1 MEHEIPAP
9 LVMFAVCAPGLEPL
23 VAGELSALGVE
34 SSTAVAGGVSFR
46 GDLDLLMRANL
57 QLRCATRMLLEVDSF
72 RVNHLSQLHKRAAK
86 VDWAAFVPPGARVR
100 VQATCKRSRIYHS
113 DAAAQRVSRALE
125 ESVSAKSAGGD
136 EEAALPVRVHIER
149 DVCRLSLDA
158 SGEALWRRGQ
168 KREVSAAPLR
178 ENLAAAGLLACGYD
192 GSEPLLDPM
201 CGSGTLLLEA
211 GAIALNRAPGRD
223 RDFAFMHWA
232 GFDLAAWQALLA
244 EANALERSG
253 PAAGLVGS
261 DINAGAVGV
270 SRRNLNRAG
279 LIEWVQLER
288 RRLVDLAA
296 PAGRGLWISNPP
308 YGARL
313 GRSDDLLGLYGEMGR
328 IFRERFK
335 GWRLALFTSQ
345 PKLAEAT
352 GLRFESSRPA
362 WPHGGLKIRLYRIA
376 RSD

>member
-1 MEHEIPAP
+1 MERQIPIP
-9 LVMFAVCAPGLEPL
+9 LGMFAACAPGLEPL
-23 VAGELSALGVE
+23 VLGELKALGAQALQ
-34 SSTAVAGGVSFR
+34 TVAGGVIFR

-57 QLRCATRMLLEVDSF
+57 HLRCATRVLLELQNF
-72 RVNHLSQLHKRAAK
+72 RVSHLAQLHKRAAK
-86 VDWAAFVPPGARVR
+86 VDWAAFVPRGARVR
-100 VQATCKRSRIYHS
+100 VQVSCKRSRIYHS

-125 ESVSAKSAGGD
+125 DSVSARSVGGD
-136 EEAALPVRVHIER
+136 SEAALPVRVHIER

-168 KREVSAAPLR
+168 KREVGAAPLR

-192 GSEPLLDPM
+192 GAEPLLDPM

-211 GAIALNRAPGRD
+211 GSIALNRAPGRE

-232 GFDLAAWQALLA
+232 GFDLSAWETLLA
-244 EANALERSG
+244 DASGRERSG
-253 PAAGLVGS
+253 PAAGLFGS

-270 SRRNLNRAG
+270 SRRNLERAG
-279 LIEWVQLER
+279 LGEWVRLER
-288 RRLVDLAA
+288 RRLVDLTA
-296 PAGRGLWISNPP
+296 PVERGLWISNPP

-313 GRSDDLLGLYGEMGR
+313 GRSADLFGLYEDMGR
-328 IFRERFK
+328 VFGERFG

-352 GLRFESSRPA
+352 GLSFEPSRPA
-362 WPHGGLKIRLYRIA
+362 WPHGGLKIRLYRTA